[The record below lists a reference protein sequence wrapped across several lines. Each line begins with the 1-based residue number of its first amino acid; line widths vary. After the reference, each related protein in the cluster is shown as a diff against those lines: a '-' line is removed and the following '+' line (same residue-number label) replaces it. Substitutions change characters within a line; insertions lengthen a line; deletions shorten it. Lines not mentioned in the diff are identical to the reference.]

1 MKDRIRRLFVKLKSI
16 NPTLLLGLA
25 IFLPIIGLLFGVPAF
40 FAGGYQPM
48 GLFGPAEEQ
57 RAIGARSH
65 PEKFMNNPVMAWV
78 DNGRQLAF
86 TFDDELYLV
95 DAEGNETRR
104 LSRSRDDDYF
114 AYASAPSA
122 APGSKWLAYA
132 RYRQGYNIYD
142 WQVARLDLDDGEAVR
157 LTGPE
162 KPRRLH
168 QNSPDALLPLVS
180 PDGEKI
186 AAILAPSRMPTDRLY
201 VMKPDGSEQRSLGDS
216 VPFPH
221 RAAGWSPDSQRLWL
235 LAPNRHDQRNSDL
248 YVVSLEGGEPVVINR
263 NIDSYPSWSP
273 DSSNLI
279 YMKASNPDPNTG
291 ERFMRFYLAAADGS
305 SNAVVFDEPEGSKAT
320 RYGGRYGYAL
330 RQIAWSPDGSR
341 LVFASEITKY
351 GSHIGQRL
359 YSVDL
364 ASGKVHSREF
374 SLSVDDIIDE
384 RYPPGLRL
392 LHFAWTPDSKR
403 LAVSRGGAEDMGPA
417 GSEFPVVFTV
427 DRNLDDL
434 KILANFRRNAGPL
447 PEPEHPLIPARY
459 AFSEIGDV
467 VPGGSGQR
475 LLVDSKE
482 VFVLDIDDPAGP

>member
-1 MKDRIRRLFVKLKSI
+1 M
-16 NPTLLLGLA
+16 
-25 IFLPIIGLLFGVPAF
+25 
-40 FAGGYQPM
+40 
-48 GLFGPAEEQ
+48 
-57 RAIGARSH
+57 
-65 PEKFMNNPVMAWV
+65 
-78 DNGRQLAF
+78 
-86 TFDDELYLV
+86 
-95 DAEGNETRR
+95 
-104 LSRSRDDDYF
+104 
-114 AYASAPSA
+114 
-122 APGSKWLAYA
+122 
-132 RYRQGYNIYD
+132 
-142 WQVARLDLDDGEAVR
+142 VR

-162 KPRRLH
+162 KPRRL
-168 QNSPDALLPLVS
+168 NSTPPTALLPLVS
-180 PDGEKI
+180 PDGEHI
-186 AAILAPSRMPTDRLY
+186 AAIVAPDKRLTNRLY
-201 VMKPDGSEQRSLGDS
+201 VMKPDGSEQRSLADG

-221 RAAGWSPDSQRLWL
+221 RAAGWSPDSRSLWL
-235 LAPNRHDQRNSDL
+235 VAPNQEEENRSDL
-248 YVVSLEGGEPVVINR
+248 YVVSVDGGEPVL
-263 NIDSYPSWSP
+263 IDREITSHPAWSP
-273 DSSNLI
+273 DSSELI
-279 YMKASNPDPNTG
+279 YMKVSPPD
-291 ERFMRFYLAAADGS
+291 ESREEKFVRFHLVAADGS
-305 SNAVVFDEPEGSKAT
+305 SSRVIFDEPQESKAT
-320 RYGGRYGYAL
+320 VFNREYGYPL
-330 RQIAWSPDGSR
+330 HQIAWSPDGSR